1 LRARDIYDRIARIQA
16 DRKLGRQVQ
25 RMEAYLQS
33 LPARDEADERPVLF
47 FNASTRI
54 HRLSINAAFSL
65 LASWGL
71 RQAGFPVLYAVCQ
84 RGMVQCILGTNRE
97 DYASLPPCKHCIPFS
112 DRLYP
117 PELVIPL
124 TLNSELITRVD
135 QELQDQS
142 LRELIGWKYKEIPVG
157 ELCIPGLRWALRRQN
172 LPDEGGIKDLFRK
185 YLCSA
190 SNLAERFEELLKNK
204 RPRSLVVFNGISYP
218 EAIARYVAQER
229 GIPVITHEVGLRPY
243 SAFFTYKEAT
253 FRDVDLPK
261 EGSLSQE
268 EEDRLTSYL
277 EGRFKGKF
285 SMAGIQF
292 WPEITDIPEKLQKK
306 MNQYQQLVPVFT
318 NVIFDTSQIH
328 ANTIF
333 EDMFVWLDDLESK
346 IKEHPETLFILRAHP
361 DEDRPGKESRES
373 VMAWYVKSQVRDLA
387 NVLFFPPSESISSY
401 ELIRRAK
408 VVLVYNSS
416 IGLEASIMGAPVL
429 CAGRA
434 RYTQLPTTFFPES
447 RQDYL
452 DQLEDLLNAE
462 HIELPPE
469 FTLNARRFLH
479 YELYRSSLDL
489 SEFLRP
495 YPQQAG
501 MTLFNDFDPPEL
513 EQSPAIQVIRDG
525 ILNKEPFVYPNVLE
539 E

>member
-16 DRKLGRQVQ
+16 DRELGRQIQ

-33 LPARDEADERPVLF
+33 LPVRHEADARPVLF

-54 HRLSINAAFSL
+54 HRLSINAAFNL

-71 RQAGFPVLYAVCQ
+71 RLAGVPVLYAVCQ

-97 DYASLPPCKHCIPFS
+97 NYTSLPPCKHCIPFS
-112 DRLYP
+112 DLLYP
-117 PELVIPL
+117 PELVMPL
-124 TLNSELITRVD
+124 ILDSELVTRVD
-135 QELQDQS
+135 QELQDLS
-142 LRELIGWKYKEIPVG
+142 FRELVGWKYKGIPAG

-172 LPDEGGIKDLFRK
+172 LPDEAGIRDLFRK
-185 YLCSA
+185 YLSSA
-190 SNLAERFEELLKNK
+190 ANLAERFEKFLDDK

-218 EAIARYVAQER
+218 EAIARYVAQEQA
-229 GIPVITHEVGLRPY
+229 IPVITHEVGLRPY

-268 EEDRLTSYL
+268 EEDRLASYL
-277 EGRFKGKF
+277 QERFKGKF

-306 MNQYQQLVPVFT
+306 MDQYQQLVPVFT

-328 ANTIF
+328 ANTIY
-333 EDMFVWLDDLESK
+333 EDMFAWLDDLERT
-346 IKEHPETLFILRAHP
+346 INDHPETLFILRAHP

-373 VMAWYVKSQVRDLA
+373 VMAWYERSQVRDHA
-387 NVLFFPPSESISSY
+387 NVLFFPPSETISSY
-401 ELIRRAK
+401 ELIRRSK

-434 RYTQLPTTFFPES
+434 RYTQLTTTFFPES
-447 RQDYL
+447 RQDYV
-452 DQLEDLLNAE
+452 DQLENLLKAE
-462 HIELPPE
+462 QIEIPPE
-469 FTLNARRFLH
+469 FALNARRFLY

-495 YPQQAG
+495 YPHQAG
-501 MTLFNDFDPPEL
+501 MTLLADFDPSEL
-513 EQSPAIQVIRDG
+513 EQSSAIQVIREG
-525 ILNKEPFVYPNVLE
+525 ILNKEPFVYTKVLSE
-539 E
+539 